1 MKKFSGAH
9 ENSHSKNTGLNPGS
23 VEGSAGVSS
32 PQDGFAMANSQSCAE
47 TKLEA
52 CSNLTTRY
60 PRLVELFARTDRSTS
75 RRAVAK
81 ASTAPALRLAEVAK
95 LVQPQLEQV
104 ETRIAQQAS
113 AFDPA
118 IEGYVVYAVGSRGK
132 RLRPLLTLLVGG
144 ATGMIDSRHIDLAV
158 IVELIHIATLVHDDV
173 MDEAEKR
180 RSQPTP
186 NARWGNSLS
195 VLLGDCLFA
204 HALTIS
210 TDFENSNIGRAI
222 ARTATTV
229 CSGEMIQT
237 QRRFDLNLTV
247 EDYLRIVQMKTGSL
261 FSAAAELA
269 AVISDADPNVIETFK
284 NYGFQVGT
292 AYQIYDDCVDLA
304 GTESV
309 TGKTLGTDLR
319 KGKFT
324 LPVLI
329 FLRSASEFERE
340 RCCQLVLDE
349 KIEEMI
355 ELLKN
360 GANNGALN
368 ESIAAGSD
376 LIREAQGGLDGIGSN
391 PYAKALFFLGDA
403 LCEMFDQLRVC

>member
-1 MKKFSGAH
+1 M
-9 ENSHSKNTGLNPGS
+9 
-23 VEGSAGVSS
+23 
-32 PQDGFAMANSQSCAE
+32 
-47 TKLEA
+47 
-52 CSNLTTRY
+52 
-60 PRLVELFARTDRSTS
+60 
-75 RRAVAK
+75 
-81 ASTAPALRLAEVAK
+81 
-95 LVQPQLEQV
+95 
-104 ETRIAQQAS
+104 RIAEQAA

-132 RLRPLLTLLVGG
+132 RLRPLLALLAGG
-144 ATGMIDSRHIDLAV
+144 ATGKINSGHVDLAV

-173 MDEAEKR
+173 MDEAER
-180 RSQPTP
+180 RRAQPTA

-204 HALTIS
+204 HALTLS
-210 TDFENSNIGRAI
+210 TNFENADISRAI
-222 ARTATTV
+222 ARTAGTV

-247 EDYLRIVQMKTGSL
+247 QDYLRIVEMKTGSL

-269 AVISDADPNVIETFK
+269 ALISETDSNVIEIFK
-284 NYGFQVGT
+284 NFGVQVGT

-304 GTESV
+304 GNESA

-340 RCCQLVLDE
+340 RCCQLLLDE
-349 KIEEMI
+349 QIEELI

-360 GANNGALN
+360 SATNGALN

-376 LIREAQGGLDGIGSN
+376 LIRDAQCTLDGIASN
-391 PYAKALFFLGDA
+391 PYTDALLSLGDV
-403 LCEMFDQLRVC
+403 LCEMFDQLRV

>member
-1 MKKFSGAH
+1 
-9 ENSHSKNTGLNPGS
+9 
-23 VEGSAGVSS
+23 
-32 PQDGFAMANSQSCAE
+32 
-47 TKLEA
+47 
-52 CSNLTTRY
+52 
-60 PRLVELFARTDRSTS
+60 
-75 RRAVAK
+75 
-81 ASTAPALRLAEVAK
+81 
-95 LVQPQLEQV
+95 
-104 ETRIAQQAS
+104 
-113 AFDPA
+113 
-118 IEGYVVYAVGSRGK
+118 
-132 RLRPLLTLLVGG
+132 
-144 ATGMIDSRHIDLAV
+144 V

-173 MDEAEKR
+173 MDEAER
-180 RSQPTP
+180 RRAQPTA

-204 HALTIS
+204 HALTLS
-210 TDFENSNIGRAI
+210 TNFENADIGRTI

-247 EDYLRIVQMKTGSL
+247 QDYLRIVEMKTGSL

-269 AVISDADPNVIETFK
+269 ALISEAEPNVIERFK
-284 NYGFQVGT
+284 NFGVQIGT

-304 GTESV
+304 GSESA

-340 RCCQLVLDE
+340 RCCQLVLE
-349 KIEEMI
+349 ERVEEMI

-360 GANNGALN
+360 GASNGALN
-368 ESIAAGSD
+368 ESITAGSD
-376 LIREAQGGLDGIGSN
+376 LIREAQVTLDGMASN
-391 PYAKALFFLGDA
+391 PYADALFSLGDA
-403 LCEMFDQLRVC
+403 LCEMFDQLRV

>member
-1 MKKFSGAH
+1 MEFSGR
-9 ENSHSKNTGLNPGS
+9 
-23 VEGSAGVSS
+23 
-32 PQDGFAMANSQSCAE
+32 SQS
-47 TKLEA
+47 K
-52 CSNLTTRY
+52 
-60 PRLVELFARTDRSTS
+60 RTGGT
-75 RRAVAK
+75 AI
-81 ASTAPALRLAEVAK
+81 ASPASSLAEVAG
-95 LVQPQLEQV
+95 LVQPHLERV
-104 ETRIAQQAS
+104 EMRIAEQAA

-132 RLRPLLTLLVGG
+132 RLRPLLALLAGG
-144 ATGMIDSRHIDLAV
+144 ATGKINSGHVDLAV

-173 MDEAEKR
+173 MDEAER
-180 RSQPTP
+180 RRAQPTA

-204 HALTIS
+204 HALTLSTNFDNGDIS
-210 TDFENSNIGRAI
+210 RAI
-222 ARTATTV
+222 ARTAATV

-247 EDYLRIVQMKTGSL
+247 QDYLRVVEMKTGSL

-269 AVISDADPNVIETFK
+269 ALISEAEPNVIETFK
-284 NYGFQVGT
+284 NFGVQVGT
-292 AYQIYDDCVDLA
+292 AYQIYDDCIDLA
-304 GTESV
+304 GSESA

-349 KIEEMI
+349 QIEELI

-360 GANNGALN
+360 SATNGALN

-376 LIREAQGGLDGIGSN
+376 LIRDAQCTLDGIASN
-391 PYAKALFFLGDA
+391 PYTDALFSLGDV
-403 LCEMFDQLRVC
+403 LCEMFDQLRV

>member
-1 MKKFSGAH
+1 MEISARSQPKR
-9 ENSHSKNTGLNPGS
+9 TGVTAIASP
-23 VEGSAGVSS
+23 ASS
-32 PQDGFAMANSQSCAE
+32 LAD
-47 TKLEA
+47 L
-52 CSNLTTRY
+52 
-60 PRLVELFARTDRSTS
+60 AR
-75 RRAVAK
+75 
-81 ASTAPALRLAEVAK
+81 
-95 LVQPQLEQV
+95 LVQPYLEQV
-104 ETRIAQQAS
+104 EKRIAQQAAS
-113 AFDPA
+113 FDPA

-132 RLRPLLTLLVGG
+132 RLRPLLALLAAG
-144 ATGMIDSRHIDLAV
+144 ASGRINSDHVDLAV

-173 MDEAEKR
+173 MDEAVR
-180 RSQPTP
+180 RRAQPTA

-204 HALTIS
+204 HALTLS
-210 TDFENSNIGRAI
+210 TNFENADIGRAI

-247 EDYLRIVQMKTGSL
+247 EDYFQIVEMKTGSL

-269 AVISDADPNVIETFK
+269 AVISEAEPNVIEIFK
-284 NYGFQVGT
+284 NFGVQVGT

-304 GTESV
+304 GNETV

-340 RCCQLVLDE
+340 HCCQLVLEE

-360 GANNGALN
+360 SATNGALN
-368 ESIAAGSD
+368 ESITAGSD
-376 LIREAQGGLDGIGSN
+376 LIREAQCTLEGIVSN
-391 PYAKALFFLGDA
+391 PFADALFSLGDA
-403 LCEMFDQLRVC
+403 LCEMFDQLRV